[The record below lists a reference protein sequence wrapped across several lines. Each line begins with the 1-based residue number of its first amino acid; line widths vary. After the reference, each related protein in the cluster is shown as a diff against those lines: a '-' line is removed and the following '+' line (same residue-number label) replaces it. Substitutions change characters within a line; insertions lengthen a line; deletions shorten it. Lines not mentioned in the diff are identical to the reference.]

1 MDNFILKRDNL
12 LTKDECGK
20 IIKWTRDNHTFTE
33 GGGNCGYKFCEL
45 MDYGGSFRDSLS
57 PRSLHPIKDVI
68 LTLLKSYEEKYP
80 ECTRTDHWELEHIR
94 FQWWEPGNFF
104 NGFHSE
110 HMKSEPYRV
119 LVFLIY
125 LSDNDCSTL
134 FTRYED
140 VENKAG
146 RAILFP
152 AYFTHEHSGSPCK
165 KGLDKYVLTGY
176 FSFT

>member
-104 NGFHSE
+104 NGFRSE